1 MVAFP
6 ILIGAIVPLLPAR
19 KMTLRREVIAP
30 FCDFQRLKPVD
41 RIVLAMGD
49 AVQLIMKMETPAFAK
64 QTVQKLKSELIGLHL
79 KSDCVFF
86 MPAQMENLVVHEIPR
101 DLKTILEV
109 DDWLVNTHPLLPAE
123 RLGVIAAN
131 EDFVAINMSHSC
143 ADGKYLC
150 GIVDHIFDPI
160 KSLQKP
166 YPTPLE
172 TIFADEIKAAKHVD
186 RMPVDKDTTRF
197 LERGEKVGQELSLIS
212 RVNMKDFAC
221 YDKQT
226 GKCRHLS
233 EIMWLT
239 YALSMGT
246 LFNSM
251 DNIGVQVCV
260 DMRQFM
266 DSSFKK
272 KNLMNLCNLF
282 SCVRVGAGK
291 NWQNLS
297 VGETCARIRKELVDK
312 LKNDHVY
319 GFLKMYGGST
329 ELSTGGTILPTQWL
343 GNSHLGAVK
352 IRAPVQDVWFSEVI
366 YNDLFR
372 DMHQTLTYSII
383 NETKGTNEHVTI
395 MKYGS
400 NGVTEKEAK
409 TAMNAWIQGL
419 RTFTWDMPIK
429 EALKRMKQFQT

>member
-1 MVAFP
+1 
-6 ILIGAIVPLLPAR
+6 
-19 KMTLRREVIAP
+19 MTLRHEVIAP
-30 FCDFQRLKPVD
+30 FCNFQRVTPID
-41 RIVLAMGD
+41 RVVLAMGD

-64 QTVQKLKSELIGLHL
+64 HTVQKLKSELLGLHL

-86 MPAQMENLVVHEIPR
+86 MPAQMENLVVHEIPQE
-101 DLKTILEV
+101 LKTPVEV
-109 DDWLVNTHPLLPAE
+109 DDWLVNAHPLIPAE

-131 EDFVAINMSHSC
+131 DEFVALNMSHSC

-160 KSLQKP
+160 RTLTQT
-166 YPTPLE
+166 YPTPIE
-172 TIFADEIKAAKHVD
+172 AVFADAVKAAKNVD
-186 RMPVDKDTTRF
+186 RMPIDKDATRF
-197 LERGEKVGQELSLIS
+197 RERGKKAGKELSLIS

-221 YDKQT
+221 YDKET

-246 LFNSM
+246 LFDSM
-251 DNIGVQVCV
+251 DNIGVQICV
-260 DMRQFM
+260 DMRQYM
-266 DSSFKK
+266 DRSFKK
-272 KNLMNLCNLF
+272 RNVLNLCNLF
-282 SCVRVGAGK
+282 SCIRVGAGK
-291 NWQNLS
+291 NWQSLS
-297 VGETCARIRKELVDK
+297 VGECCARLRKELIDK
-312 LKNDHVY
+312 MKSDHAY
-319 GFLKMYGGST
+319 GFVKMYGEHGNVVS
-329 ELSTGGTILPTQWL
+329 GLPTQWL

-372 DMHQTLTYSII
+372 DMHQTLTYSIV

-400 NGVTEKEAK
+400 NGVTEKEAR
-409 TAMNAWIQGL
+409 TAMNSWVQGL
-419 RTFTWDMPIK
+419 RTFTPDMPMK